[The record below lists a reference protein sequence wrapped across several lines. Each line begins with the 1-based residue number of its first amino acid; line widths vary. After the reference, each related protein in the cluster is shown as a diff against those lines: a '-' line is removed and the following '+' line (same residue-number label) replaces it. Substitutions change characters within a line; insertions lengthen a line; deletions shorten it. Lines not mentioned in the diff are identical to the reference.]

1 MKELEYICCYGIV
14 HVNKNVQALQTMVVL
29 TPSSLL
35 LHETTMR
42 TLFLWRSISTSMI
55 IWRKYV
61 HHFGFRNDLKKMIC
75 EMLNDH
81 DDKI

>member
-14 HVNKNVQALQTMVVL
+14 HVNKNVQALQ
-29 TPSSLL
+29 
-35 LHETTMR
+35 TTMR

-81 DDKI
+81 DDKINLMIGMDHGTQAK